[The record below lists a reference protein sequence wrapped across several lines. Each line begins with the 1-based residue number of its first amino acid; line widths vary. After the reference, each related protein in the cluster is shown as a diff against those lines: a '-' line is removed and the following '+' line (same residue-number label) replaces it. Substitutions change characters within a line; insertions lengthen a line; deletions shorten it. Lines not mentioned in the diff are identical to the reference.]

1 MIIRAAHNGKDAPY
15 TIVSRKLLQEN
26 QIPYGPKC
34 LLLLML
40 SYPDNWSF
48 NITHLADTMLQSEA
62 TIREWLTVLSE
73 LGYFKESATFEVA
86 GSRVKVDWIVI
97 EDPLEVKDD
106 C

>member
-15 TIVSRKLLQEN
+15 AIVSRKLLQEN

-40 SYPDNWSF
+40 SYPDTWKF
-48 NITHLADTMLQSEA
+48 NVSHLADMMLQSEA
-62 TIREWLTVLSE
+62 TIREWLKVLSE
-73 LGYFKESATFEVA
+73 LGYYQESATFEVA

-97 EDPLEVKDD
+97 EDPLEVKT
-106 C
+106 